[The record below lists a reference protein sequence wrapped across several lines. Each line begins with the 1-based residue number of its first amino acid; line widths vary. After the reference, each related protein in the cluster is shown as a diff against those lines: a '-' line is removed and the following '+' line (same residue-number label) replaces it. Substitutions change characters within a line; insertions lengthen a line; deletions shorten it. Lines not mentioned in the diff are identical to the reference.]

1 MKIDPTTTT
10 DPDPMTT
17 DPVPTTMDPE
27 PVVFK
32 AYAHFALHSPIQR
45 FI

>member
-1 MKIDPTTTT
+1 MKIDPTTTDT
-10 DPDPMTT
+10 MTT
-17 DPVPTTMDPE
+17 DPGLTTMDPE